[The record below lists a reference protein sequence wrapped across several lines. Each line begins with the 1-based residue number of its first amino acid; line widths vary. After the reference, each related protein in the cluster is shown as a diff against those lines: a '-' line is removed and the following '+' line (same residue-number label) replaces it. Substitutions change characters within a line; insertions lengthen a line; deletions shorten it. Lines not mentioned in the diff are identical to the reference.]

1 MLPDFPSPDPSPVPA
16 PIWLLKILLYVTF
29 LVHLLFMNLTA
40 GGALLTAL
48 FAFKGKV
55 RHWDAAGQLA
65 KGLPYLMPFTITFG
79 VAPLL
84 FVQVLYGPLIY
95 TAAVLMGVPFIL
107 VIPTVM
113 LAYALMYLLSSRWG
127 TLGAL
132 RGYIA
137 LGIFLLLGFVGFTYT
152 NLFTLMLEPERFH
165 DMYVGRPTG
174 FQMNLADPT
183 VFPRFLHMMLGAVA
197 VAGLW
202 VAITGLRRLSM
213 EPEQGR
219 WQYRYGATWFAGA
232 TIINIVVGLWWLL
245 DVPLE
250 ERMIFMGR
258 DMAATVAFGLGAAA
272 GLSALILA
280 LMGINS
286 LKPKPLL
293 MGSMHS
299 LVVTV
304 ACMIVMRDRLR
315 DATLKADYDLSKLH
329 VASQWGAIALFLA
342 LFLAGIGA
350 VVWLLRQA
358 SKAASARPPGDEVN
372 RGPGFMDSGIRPISA
387 ADSGTYRGGFPDSGA
402 YRRGPGDSATR
413 RGNPGQSGAHRPD
426 EP

>member
-1 MLPDFPSPDPSPVPA
+1 MMPAFPPPDPSPVPA
-16 PIWLLKILLYVTF
+16 PVWMLKILLYVTF
-29 LVHLLFMNLTA
+29 LAHLLFMNLTA
-40 GGALLTAL
+40 GGALMTVV
-48 FAFKGKV
+48 FAFKGKA

-84 FVQVLYGPLIY
+84 FVQVLYGPLMY
-95 TAAVLMGVPFIL
+95 TAAILMGVPFIL
-107 VIPTVM
+107 VIPAVM
-113 LAYALMYLLSSRWG
+113 LAYALMYLLSSRWA
-127 TLGAL
+127 TLGVL
-132 RGYIA
+132 RGYCA
-137 LGIFLLLGFVGFTYT
+137 LLIFLLLGFVGFTYT

-165 DMYVGRPTG
+165 DMYVNRPTG
-174 FQMNLADPT
+174 FRMNLADPT

-202 VAITGLRRLSM
+202 IAIMGLRRLRM

-232 TIINIVVGLWWLL
+232 TIVNIVVGLWWLL
-245 DVPLE
+245 DVPLQ
-250 ERMIFMGR
+250 ERMIFMGQ
-258 DMAATVAFGLGAAA
+258 DLAATVAFGLGAAA
-272 GLSALILA
+272 GVSALVLA

-299 LVVTV
+299 LVVTM

-315 DATLKADYDLSKLH
+315 DAALKTDYDLSKLH
-329 VASQWGAIALFLA
+329 VASQWGAIALFIV
-342 LFLAGIGA
+342 LFLAGIVA

-358 SKAASARPPGDEVN
+358 SKAASAKTPGDDVN
-372 RGPGFMDSGIRPISA
+372 RGPGLMDSGIRPISA
-387 ADSGTYRGGFPDSGA
+387 ADSGAYRGGFPESGA
-402 YRRGPGDSATR
+402 YRPSPGESAAR
-413 RGNPGQSGAHRPD
+413 RGGPTQSGAHRLD